1 MQRIDSSICFAITTG
16 NKSLEQVKFENKCVV
31 GIPVGMQG
39 IIKTQEKHVQLNYPG
54 DINMPMFYDLR
65 PCYQAP

>member
-1 MQRIDSSICFAITTG
+1 MQRI
-16 NKSLEQVKFENKCVV
+16 EVKFENKCVV